1 MGAFYVDQ
9 KKKDLPPST
18 LPSEHKQWI
27 YHAGSGTQAQITLP
41 ISLHYS
47 GVAVGM
53 DGSVVDIRYAAYVHD
68 ESTITVYTNTTG
80 VWGFRA
86 IIIGY

>member
-1 MGAFYVDQ
+1 MLHPHGFTQFFGDIR
-9 KKKDLPPST
+9 
-18 LPSEHKQWI
+18 QWI

-53 DGSVVDIRYAAYVHD
+53 DGSVVDIRYAAYVRD

>member
-1 MGAFYVDQ
+1 MLDPAR
-9 KKKDLPPST
+9 KLK
-18 LPSEHKQWI
+18 
-27 YHAGSGTQAQITLP
+27 
-41 ISLHYS
+41 LHCQF
-47 GVAVGM
+47 
-53 DGSVVDIRYAAYVHD
+53 RYAAYVRD